1 MLTHALQFGRHNTQS
16 HSHAMNTG
24 NGFAVSRP
32 KSSGDVEHDALV
44 KQTQKWVAQTFYGEM
59 LKQMRN
65 SPFKSKMFD
74 GGEGGQAFQQMFD
87 QQLADKMASGSG
99 RKLVDSIVNKIEK
112 GKKAYAA
119 PAARPIAAAK
129 EIRPIAHG
137 PLRDRAG
144 RIDSHHARIKPV
156 PMSATLRAKIGGL
169 Q

>member
-1 MLTHALQFGRHNTQS
+1 MQTHGVQFGRHKAQS
-16 HSHAMNTG
+16 HAVPTG
-24 NGFAVSRP
+24 KGFAVSRP
-32 KSSGDVEHDALV
+32 KSSGNPAHDALV

-74 GGEGGQAFQQMFD
+74 GGEGGQPFQQMFD

-99 RKLVDSIVNKIEK
+99 RKLVDSIVNKIEA

-119 PAARPIAAAK
+119 PAAKPLATSGALRPISQASHK
-129 EIRPIAHG
+129 DG
-137 PLRDRAG
+137 LG
-144 RIDSHHARIKPV
+144 RSSPHHAKIKLL

>member
-1 MLTHALQFGRHNTQS
+1 MQMHAVQFGRHKAQ
-16 HSHAMNTG
+16 SHAMPIG
-24 NGFAVSRP
+24 GKFAASHP
-32 KSSGDVEHDALV
+32 KTSGDENHDALV

-99 RKLVDSIVNKIEK
+99 RKLVDSIVNKIEA
-112 GKKAYAA
+112 GKAYAA
-119 PAARPIAAAK
+119 PAARPIAATG
-129 EIRPIAHG
+129 EMRPIARG

-144 RIDSHHARIKPV
+144 RIDKHHAQIKPV